1 MFIGLERLTR
11 SKRENG
17 NGSTNPNLNSPGLSK
32 KARQTRLPLAAKI
45 VPSSTPIFIDSGIS
59 SAESDILSSA
69 RESSNKQRRERH

>member
-11 SKRENG
+11 GKRENG

-32 KARQTRLPLAAKI
+32 KALRTRLPLAAKI
-45 VPSSTPIFIDSGIS
+45 APSSTPIYTGSGIS